1 MSAFGRKRPV
11 RIKLFQCFER
21 PLWSKADI
29 QILVFQNSL
38 LSGRMIP
45 IAAGELIGWRQAGG
59 DPFRSPVELPIVQP
73 IDIHEHDLTKP
84 EVQ

>member
-1 MSAFGRKRPV
+1 
-11 RIKLFQCFER
+11 
-21 PLWSKADI
+21 
-29 QILVFQNSL
+29 
-38 LSGRMIP
+38 MIP